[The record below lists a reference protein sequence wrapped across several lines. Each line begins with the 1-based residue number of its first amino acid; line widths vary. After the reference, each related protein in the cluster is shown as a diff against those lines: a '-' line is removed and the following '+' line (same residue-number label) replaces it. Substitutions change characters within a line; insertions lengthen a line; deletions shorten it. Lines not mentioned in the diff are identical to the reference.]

1 MMKTLMGGLTVT
13 FLFLMVSVPAGQDIG
28 CDCTCLVWAK
38 SYTPCVGDTVEIY
51 ALVRDCYCV
60 PRSGA
65 TVSFYST
72 RGSNDEIIG
81 ATAMT
86 DSGGLA
92 NSRITTVIP
101 GTCQVYGVVF
111 GITIGPTPVIDW
123 SGATSDE
130 ATTWGQ
136 IKAEFRE

>member
-1 MMKTLMGGLTVT
+1 MIKMLMTALLPTV
-13 FLFLMVSVPAGQDIG
+13 LLAMVSVPAGQDLG

-86 DSGGLA
+86 DSDGLA
-92 NSRITTVIP
+92 KSRITTVIP
-101 GTCQVYGVVF
+101 GTCHVYGVVY

-136 IKAEFRE
+136 IKAQFKD